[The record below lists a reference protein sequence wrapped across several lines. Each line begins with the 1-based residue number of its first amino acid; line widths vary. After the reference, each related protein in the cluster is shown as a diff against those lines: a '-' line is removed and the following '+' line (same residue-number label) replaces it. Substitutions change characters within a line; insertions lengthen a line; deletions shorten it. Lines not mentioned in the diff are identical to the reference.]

1 MRKTS
6 HIHTYYDDA
15 VGVGKAPQQQDNDIV
30 FS

>member
-6 HIHTYYDDA
+6 HIQHYDDA